1 MSNYYLDDIK
11 SNTFQSKL
19 SENIELVVDEDKIN
33 SMDIDDIAEH
43 LKKLFHDECE
53 TLKTDI
59 EFLYECIDKEKDYRE
74 KTRDTLREP
83 SLNELK
89 EERKR
94 LEADLV
100 STTGKNQIQISKL
113 PSSVSVANNNRSIRS
128 PVMANRI
135 TPSPPPSPNSIKSR
149 SSIVPVVKKPLINT
163 ELNTHSKS
171 SNSNVSNGKVRSSS
185 VITAETNKN
194 KLLNN
199 SNIVKS
205 TGFNST
211 YTTTSKITTK
221 LNGTNLINTKPKETN
236 IAELRPI
243 LSRANS
249 VSSVASSIASSVS
262 STNSKQSAV
271 QKFRQM
277 VLEHRD

>member
-1 MSNYYLDDIK
+1 MSNYYQDDIK
-11 SNTFQSKL
+11 NNAFSSKL
-19 SENIELVVDEDKIN
+19 SENVELVVDEDKIN
-33 SMDIDDIAEH
+33 CMDIDEIADH
-43 LKKLFHDECE
+43 LKKLFHEECE
-53 TLKTDI
+53 TLKNDI

-74 KTRDTLREP
+74 KSRDTLREP

-100 STTGKNQIQISKL
+100 SSTGKNQIQISKL
-113 PSSVSVANNNRSIRS
+113 PASVSVANNNRSIRS
-128 PVMANRI
+128 PVMTNRI

-149 SSIVPVVKKPLINT
+149 SSIVPIVKKPLINT
-163 ELNTHSKS
+163 ELNKNSKQS
-171 SNSNVSNGKVRSSS
+171 DNSISNGKIRSSS
-185 VITAETNKN
+185 VITVDGNKN

-199 SNIVKS
+199 GNIVKS
-205 TGFNST
+205 TAFNST
-211 YTTTSKITTK
+211 YTTTSKTVAKTSTT
-221 LNGTNLINTKPKETN
+221 NSNNSKPKENNVTDF
-236 IAELRPI
+236 RPI
-243 LSRANS
+243 LSRTNS
-249 VSSVASSIASSVS
+249 VSSVASSVASSIS